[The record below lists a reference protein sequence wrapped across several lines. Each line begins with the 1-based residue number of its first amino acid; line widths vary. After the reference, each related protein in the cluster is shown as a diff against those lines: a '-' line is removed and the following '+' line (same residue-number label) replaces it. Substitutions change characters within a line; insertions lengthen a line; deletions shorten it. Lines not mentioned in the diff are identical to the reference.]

1 MNEILEKEKYF
12 VVRNAI
18 SEELLKI
25 AKNYYNIK
33 FFIQKDYEV
42 KTCSVLEDH
51 NDIVAP
57 FSVLSYADAFTES
70 LLLHVL
76 PKMREIVEAPS
87 LEPSYSFVRFYENGQ
102 WLGKHTDRPSC
113 QYSVTLPLSSYDETP
128 WIIHMEDSEIDLQL
142 GDMVIYKGCEAKHW
156 RSAYEGTWQ
165 VQAHLHYVDSAQVAY
180 RPYVNDGR
188 SSLGVKR

>member
-57 FSVLSYADAFTES
+57 FSVLSYAYTYVYTDMSA
-70 LLLHVL
+70 HVD
-76 PKMREIVEAPS
+76 
-87 LEPSYSFVRFYENGQ
+87 
-102 WLGKHTDRPSC
+102 T
-113 QYSVTLPLSSYDETP
+113 
-128 WIIHMEDSEIDLQL
+128 
-142 GDMVIYKGCEAKHW
+142 
-156 RSAYEGTWQ
+156 
-165 VQAHLHYVDSAQVAY
+165 
-180 RPYVNDGR
+180 YVNAR
-188 SSLGVKR
+188 VHTQVYEYTYVHVRTHM